1 MGSLLMKSRGQSSQ
15 NKFPFLEV
23 SPNHLGPPLKDS
35 FYLRDTVTVAKEL
48 LGKGLF
54 VKHAKTSFLCEIV
67 EVEAYLG
74 ENDEASHSF
83 RGLTARN
90 QSMFE
95 SGGTAY
101 VYLIYGFYYCI
112 NVVTEKK
119 GLGSAV
125 LIRAAMPL
133 WGHQEM
139 QKNRHLKGELS
150 LRDLLSGPGKL
161 TQALGID
168 KRFDGQK
175 FNQPHFKIVD
185 LGKKL
190 RDSHRGSSSRIGI
203 SKAKD
208 QKLRFFIKSSP
219 WISKHLPLSA

>member
-1 MGSLLMKSRGQSSQ
+1 MGSSSMKSRGQSSLS
-15 NKFPFLEV
+15 NFPFLEI
-23 SPNHLGPPLKDS
+23 SPKHLGPPLEQG

-54 VKHAKTSFLCEIV
+54 VKRGRASFLCEIV

-83 RGLTARN
+83 RGLTPRN

-95 SGGTAY
+95 TGGTAY

-112 NVVTEKK
+112 NVVTERK

-125 LIRAAMPL
+125 LIRAGIPL

-139 QKNRHLKGELS
+139 QANRKLKGELS

-161 TQALGID
+161 TQAMGID
-168 KRFDGQK
+168 KHLDGQK
-175 FNQPHFKIVD
+175 FNQSHFKIVD

-190 RDSHRGSSSRIGI
+190 RDSQYGSSSRIGI

-208 QKLRFFIKSSP
+208 RKLRFFIKSSP
-219 WISKHLPLSA
+219 WISKHLPVSA